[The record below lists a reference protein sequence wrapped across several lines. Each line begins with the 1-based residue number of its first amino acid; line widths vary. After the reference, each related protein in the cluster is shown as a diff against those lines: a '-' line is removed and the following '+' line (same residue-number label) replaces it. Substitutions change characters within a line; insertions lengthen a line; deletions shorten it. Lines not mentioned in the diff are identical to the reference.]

1 MTNQISELRLVAD
14 EAMTHKGGCH
24 GSQQGAVAE
33 LIALFIT
40 DLWPRTL
47 ASHDQ
52 MITGGAVDND
62 TIGWAQPLWV
72 NVLFA
77 QR

>member
-1 MTNQISELRLVAD
+1 MNKQLSELRLISD
-14 EAMTHKGGCH
+14 EATTHKGGRH

-40 DLWPRTL
+40 DLWPHTL

-52 MITGGAVDND
+52 MITGGAVDDD
-62 TIGWAQPLWV
+62 TIWWAQPLWV
-72 NVLFA
+72 NILFP